1 MPERRMET
9 EAGSVAHSLL
19 DIAKMQ
25 KLPSL
30 LDARRCV
37 QIKCIERAHRGKI
50 NAIRPIRQHPFGFV
64 TCGNDKFIRVWSQQ
78 GAMVGE
84 INMIKEKTRLVDWK
98 FGFDWKEKK

>member
-1 MPERRMET
+1 MPFVDVTKPYHEEKIGFMPERRMET

-50 NAIRPIRQHPFGFV
+50 NAIRPIR
-64 TCGNDKFIRVWSQQ
+64 
-78 GAMVGE
+78 
-84 INMIKEKTRLVDWK
+84 
-98 FGFDWKEKK
+98 